1 MGDTVK
7 ERFSS
12 TAVAIALAGTI
23 VLGVLAV
30 LALAVTGSRRE
41 LSDAHNT
48 VAVAELTAR
57 SLDTTFALQTER
69 GLAAVVATRF
79 FSSLRPDYEAAIEN
93 TDQSLTDL
101 RVAWSQY
108 RDEIPDLTSPSISD
122 VLASSVSLA
131 EFRSAT
137 LEPSTESTYPLY
149 TELVE
154 QANGASAELVKQAED
169 PETIQDRALIGALL
183 SVVEGMHNQRYL
195 VQEALLTD
203 GTPTDEL
210 LLQLDVVTDNIR
222 QGFFQA
228 RSLAEGS
235 LLDTIEQIRTGPD
248 TDEVDGVLADLT
260 TTDDGVTTTTPEQWY
275 DLSTKRIEEVSSLIP
290 TINSR
295 VTRMARDKLES
306 ASSGLWTRAI
316 LLGTLFVVALLV
328 AVSTVQATRERAEAL
343 DEYTQLSD
351 GLREWFVAAAFPA
364 VDNVVI
370 ASRYVPASVRTMSG
384 GDWYDLYMLGS
395 DLAVTIGDVVGHGTE
410 ATSNM
415 AQLRNV
421 LRGQTI
427 AVSLGPA
434 AQMDLLSS
442 TVAGSSIMAT
452 ITYGLLDPRSGK
464 FTYTRAGHVPLL
476 IREPSGKVRIEE
488 EGTGPPVGSPFD
500 LERREKI
507 TQLEPGSIMVLM
519 TDGIVENID
528 HDIDAGMR
536 VIADALT
543 NAEPTPQAVLDA
555 LFGLVNDKPL
565 DDAAALVIAW
575 DPRDQTS

>member
-1 MGDTVK
+1 MK

-41 LSDAHNT
+41 LSDAHTT

-79 FSSLRPDYEAAIEN
+79 FSSLRPDYEAAIEA

-154 QANGASAELVKQAED
+154 QATGASAELVKQTED

-210 LLQLDVVTDNIR
+210 LLQLDVVTDNVR

-248 TDEVDGVLADLT
+248 TDEVDSVLANLT
-260 TTDDGVTTTTPEQWY
+260 TIDEGVTTTTPEQWY

-306 ASSGLWTRAI
+306 ASSGLWTRSI

-343 DEYTQLSD
+343 SEYTQLSD

-395 DLAVTIGDVVGHGTE
+395 NLAVTIGDVVGHGTE

-500 LERREKI
+500 LERMEKI

-528 HDIDAGMR
+528 HDIDAGLQ
-536 VIADALT
+536 VIADAMST
-543 NAEPTPQAVLDA
+543 AEPTPQAVLDA
-555 LFGLVNDKPL
+555 LFGLVNDKPF

>member
-1 MGDTVK
+1 MK

-41 LSDAHNT
+41 LSDAHTT

-79 FSSLRPDYEAAIEN
+79 FSSLRPDYEAAIEA

-154 QANGASAELVKQAED
+154 QATGASAELVKQTED

-210 LLQLDVVTDNIR
+210 LLQLDVVTDNVR

-248 TDEVDGVLADLT
+248 TDEVDSVLANLT
-260 TTDDGVTTTTPEQWY
+260 TIDEGVTTTTPEQWY

-306 ASSGLWTRAI
+306 ASSGLWTRSI

-343 DEYTQLSD
+343 SEYTQLSD

-395 DLAVTIGDVVGHGTE
+395 NLAVTIGDVVGHGTE

-500 LERREKI
+500 LERMEKI

-528 HDIDAGMR
+528 HDIDAGLQ

-543 NAEPTPQAVLDA
+543 TAEPTPQA
-555 LFGLVNDKPL
+555 
-565 DDAAALVIAW
+565 
-575 DPRDQTS
+575 